1 MQRQWRRLN
10 GSSLWSIG
18 IGHERRHPA
27 ACLAGRLLP
36 ARRFAGVIHTSGTTS
51 RRGGVLQVLEP
62 VRQDVPVEEYRAAVE
77 LACANALSAA
87 RGVLAEGERLA
98 GVLSMMVYVAAEP
111 GFEVHSRLADFASA
125 LLRREMGDA
134 GIGAR
139 AAVGVAN
146 LLGNAPVEI
155 QIVAHV

>member
-1 MQRQWRRLN
+1 MSGAIPQPVSQ
-10 GSSLWSIG
+10 GDYI
-18 IGHERRHPA
+18 
-27 ACLAGRLLP
+27 P
-36 ARRFAGVIHTSGTTS
+36 ARRFAGVIHTSGMTP
-51 RRGGVLQVLEP
+51 RRGGVLQMQGP

-77 LACANALSAA
+77 LACTNALSAA

-98 GVLSMMVYVAAEP
+98 GVLSMTVYVAAEP

-146 LLGNAPVEI
+146 LPGNAPVEI